1 MNEDNNTQLPEIL
14 APLAE
19 KMARQVHITWMQG
32 RLDEGW
38 TFGPV
43 RDDRLKTHPCLVEYD
58 ELPERER
65 EYHRRRHHPVH
76 TRQRLRHH
84 PPLRLLQFML
94 HQFMRI
100 Y

>member
-14 APLAE
+14 APLTE

-58 ELPERER
+58 EWPERER
-65 EYHRRRHHPVH
+65 EYDRRTAAATIRFILANGFDIIP
-76 TRQRLRHH
+76 R
-84 PPLRLLQFML
+84 
-94 HQFMRI
+94 
-100 Y
+100 

>member
-14 APLAE
+14 APLTE

-65 EYHRRRHHPVH
+65 EYDRR
-76 TRQRLRHH
+76 TAAATI
-84 PPLRLLQFML
+84 QFIL
-94 HQFMRI
+94 ANGFDIIPR
-100 Y
+100 

>member
-65 EYHRRRHHPVH
+65 EYDRRTAAATIRFILANGFDIIP
-76 TRQRLRHH
+76 R
-84 PPLRLLQFML
+84 
-94 HQFMRI
+94 
-100 Y
+100 

>member
-14 APLAE
+14 APLTE

-43 RDDRLKTHPCLVEYD
+43 RDDRLKTHPCLVESD
-58 ELPERER
+58 VLPERER
-65 EYHRRRHHPVH
+65 EYDRRTAAATIRFILANGFDIIP
-76 TRQRLRHH
+76 R
-84 PPLRLLQFML
+84 
-94 HQFMRI
+94 
-100 Y
+100 

>member
-14 APLAE
+14 APLTE

-65 EYHRRRHHPVH
+65 EYDRRTAAATIRFILANGFDIIP
-76 TRQRLRHH
+76 R
-84 PPLRLLQFML
+84 
-94 HQFMRI
+94 
-100 Y
+100 